1 MIDRTLLAEAR
12 AGDAFAQRCLGDI
25 YERGRKNRLNTQKA
39 AFWYHKAAE
48 QGDYEAL
55 FLLGLHYDYLTPEPD
70 YEQAAV
76 WHRKAAELGDARAQ
90 FRLADMY
97 EEGFGLPVDFA
108 QAAFWYLQA
117 AEQDEPFAQ
126 HSLAHAYAN
135 GRGVR
140 KNRTNAA
147 YWYRKAAEHP
157 DYDWSADAKR
167 ELCILYTSGLKD
179 FTKAAVWLRKSAADG
194 DLESMVDLADLYAD
208 GLGVRRNYKQAAT
221 WYRKAASFGDTRALV
236 KLGES
241 YAEGKGVRKS
251 FADAYYCLT
260 FAASKMGGKERVIAE
275 KKAAIAG
282 ANLKPLELFTA
293 MRRIKRHLRTV
304 NQSAERRILKIEA
317 MRAKMG
323 KNYKKKPTVRKVVF
337 LFR

>member
-25 YERGRKNRLNTQKA
+25 YERGRKNRLNSQKA

-48 QGDYEAL
+48 QGDCEAQ
-55 FLLGLHYDYLTPEPD
+55 FLLGLHYDYD
-70 YEQAAV
+70 DFEQAAV
-76 WHRKAAELGDARAQ
+76 WYRKAAEEGDARAQ

-97 EEGFGLPVDFA
+97 EEGFGLTVDFA
-108 QAAFWYLQA
+108 QAAFWYRKA
-117 AEQDEPFAQ
+117 AEQGEPFAQ
-126 HSLAHAYAN
+126 NNLAHAYAN
-135 GRGVR
+135 GRGV
-140 KNRTNAA
+140 KKSYAKAA

-157 DYDWSADAKR
+157 DYDWSSDAKR

-179 FTKAAVWLRKSAADG
+179 FTQAAVWLRKSAADG
-194 DLESMVDLADLYAD
+194 DLESMVDLANLYAD

-251 FADAYYCLT
+251 FADAYHCLT
-260 FAASKMGGKERVIAE
+260 FAASKMEGKERVIAE

-282 ANLKPLELFTA
+282 ANLTPLELSTA
-293 MRRIKRHLRTV
+293 KRRIKRHLRTV
-304 NQSAERRILKIEA
+304 KQSAGRRILKIEA

-323 KNYKKKPTVRKVVF
+323 KNYKKKPTVRKAVF
-337 LFR
+337 RFR